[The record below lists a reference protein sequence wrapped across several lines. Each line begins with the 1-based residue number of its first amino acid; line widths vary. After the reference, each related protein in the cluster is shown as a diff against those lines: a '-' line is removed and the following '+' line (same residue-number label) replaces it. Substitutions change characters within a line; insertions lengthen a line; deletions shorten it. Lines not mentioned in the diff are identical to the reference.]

1 MSVLLLINILKIGCR
16 NEEDSHSIASTCP
29 HMIVYQN
36 RDHSVYQTFLVNT
49 NLAPTINAG
58 QTIFVLIIITETNQQ
73 YSNATLSI
81 DTFMGAFMGVR
92 AVQLEPS

>member
-1 MSVLLLINILKIGCR
+1 MLINILKIEWS
-16 NEEDSHSIASTCP
+16 NEEDSHSIAFTWP
-29 HMIVYQN
+29 HMIIYQI
-36 RDHSVYQTFLVNT
+36 RDHSVYQTYLVNLK
-49 NLAPTINAG
+49 LAPPINAG

-92 AVQLEPS
+92 AVQL

>member
-1 MSVLLLINILKIGCR
+1 MLINILKIEWS
-16 NEEDSHSIASTCP
+16 NEEDSHSIASTWP
-29 HMIVYQN
+29 RMIAHQN
-36 RDHSVYQTFLVNT
+36 REHSVYQTFLDHT

-58 QTIFVLIIITETNQQ
+58 QTFFVLIIITETNQQ

-92 AVQLEPS
+92 AVQL

>member
-1 MSVLLLINILKIGCR
+1 MLVSIIVDDNILNIEWS
-16 NEEDSHSIASTCP
+16 NDEDSHSIASTWP
-29 HMIVYQN
+29 HMITHQN
-36 RDHSVYQTFLVNT
+36 REHSVYQTFLVNT

-81 DTFMGAFMGVR
+81 DTFMGAFM
-92 AVQLEPS
+92 